1 MRDAIGDLGAYGTDE
16 NPDTCPA
23 RITFAR
29 HPIMRSTPYAGMY
42 FNGQGRPIDLDGLA
56 NTLPASMGGNRTP
69 IIDDWWLSGKSTE
82 NWVKGYHAGLHA
94 GMSPRTGEAPE
105 RLRRLTIREAMR
117 IQTFP
122 DDYEFV
128 GSPTSVYRQIGNAV
142 PCDLAE
148 AVGKAVVRYLTDR
161 VPLDADDVMTIGY
174 IKKKRMPLSALAEEY
189 ITELLSFRPTD

>member
-1 MRDAIGDLGAYGTDE
+1 
-16 NPDTCPA
+16 
-23 RITFAR
+23 
-29 HPIMRSTPYAGMY
+29 MY

-69 IIDDWWLSGKSTE
+69 IIDDFWLSGKSAE

-94 GMSPRTGEAPE
+94 GMSPRTGEAPS

-148 AVGKAVVRYLTDR
+148 AVGKAVAKYLTDR
-161 VPLDADDVMTIGY
+161 AGDADMAEDA
-174 IKKKRMPLSALAEEY
+174 PDSAGEQA
-189 ITELLSFRPTD
+189 